1 MNLLVGKSGF
11 ELASLVLEKAY
22 GADSGVRLIG
32 TPPFR
37 FEKSPEY
44 WTGWALSYFQWESGR
59 TFSQIQTAVPIT
71 EVRDMYEPFHE
82 MDIRWSSD
90 RMHRILRERQAD
102 TQLKRLRIY
111 AGLTQKTLAE
121 KTGIPIRTVQQYE
134 QRQKNISKASGQYL
148 QQFAAALNCRMEDLM
163 DSP

>member
-1 MNLLVGKSGF
+1 ML
-11 ELASLVLEKAY
+11 
-22 GADSGVRLIG
+22 D
-32 TPPFR
+32 
-37 FEKSPEY
+37 
-44 WTGWALSYFQWESGR
+44 
-59 TFSQIQTAVPIT
+59 TAVPIT

-82 MDIRWSSD
+82 MDIRQFLD

-134 QRQKNISKASGQYL
+134 QRQKISAKPPGSICNSL
-148 QQFAAALNCRMEDLM
+148 LLL
-163 DSP
+163 